1 MLLLSFFSN
10 SYEIRVYIF
19 LLPRAVLARVLK
31 GFFFFSASKLMLDCC
46 LRVVTLYMLLNGK
59 HLIINLV

>member
-1 MLLLSFFSN
+1 MLTTSPDVVVVFFSN

-31 GFFFFSASKLMLDCC
+31 GFFFLP
-46 LRVVTLYMLLNGK
+46 VN
-59 HLIINLV
+59 

>member
-31 GFFFFSASKLMLDCC
+31 GFFFSASKLMLDCC